1 MVGIGSQ
8 FHYIESSGISSKQI
22 EPANLSKRDER
33 TRIGYDRHSGSLTLD
48 DFRLPFV
55 FSEAKVGDA
64 QLRGA
69 LDEFQAGNSQESGS
83 LAAGDEASPV
93 QLEHDHFTRRL
104 PDRLAQSLQETA
116 KVFAEI
122 QNRGIHRGCSSFIVP
137 LARLAGR
144 SR

>member
-22 EPANLSKRDER
+22 EPANLSKCDER
-33 TRIGYDRHSGSLTLD
+33 TRIGYDRHSGSLTLY

-55 FSEAKVGDA
+55 FRKAEVGNA

-69 LDEFQAGNSQESGS
+69 LDECQAGNSQEFGS
-83 LAAGDEASPV
+83 FAARDEASPV
-93 QLEHDHFTRRL
+93 QLAHDHFTRRL
-104 PDRLAQSLQETA
+104 PDRLAQSRQETA
-116 KVFAEI
+116 EVFAEI
-122 QNRGIHRGCSSFIVP
+122 QNRGIHRGCSSFMVP

>member
-33 TRIGYDRHSGSLTLD
+33 TRIGYDRHSGALTLC

-55 FSEAKVGDA
+55 FRKAEVGDA

-69 LDEFQAGNSQESGS
+69 LDECQAGNSQEFGS
-83 LAAGDEASPV
+83 LTAGDEASPV
-93 QLEHDHFTRRL
+93 QLAHDHFTRRL
-104 PDRLAQSLQETA
+104 SDRLAQS
-116 KVFAEI
+116 
-122 QNRGIHRGCSSFIVP
+122 
-137 LARLAGR
+137 R
-144 SR
+144 SEERRVGKE